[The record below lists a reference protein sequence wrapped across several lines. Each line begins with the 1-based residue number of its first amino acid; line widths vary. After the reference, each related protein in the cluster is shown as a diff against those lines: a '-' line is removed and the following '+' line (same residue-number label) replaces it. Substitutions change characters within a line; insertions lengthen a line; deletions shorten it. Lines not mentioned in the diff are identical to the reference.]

1 MADNSQEL
9 EIVEAQSELFALAD
23 VAGYGA
29 LSQRER
35 LFVEGLMTGK
45 TRTEAARAA
54 GVAGSEENVRTAGS
68 RLAAK
73 PRVAAVL
80 SQAWSRSGAKIEH
93 TLAQAEEIAARA
105 AERLRYAT
113 DPKER
118 AQLLREWTQASTL
131 KASILGKL
139 KVGIDVAG
147 VVAHVPMTPEELAL
161 MDGLNRG
168 LLELESQRAA
178 DAR

>member
-1 MADNSQEL
+1 MADDQQAQTL
-9 EIVEAQSELFALAD
+9 EVIEAQPELFALAD

-29 LSQRER
+29 LSRREQ
-35 LFVEGLMTGK
+35 LFVGGLLVGK
-45 TRTEAARAA
+45 TRAEAARDA
-54 GVAGSEENVRTAGS
+54 GVAGSDENVRTAGS

-73 PRVAAVL
+73 PRVAAVIA
-80 SQAWSRSGAKIEH
+80 QAWSRSGAKIEH

-105 AERLRYAT
+105 SAKLRDAT

-147 VVAHVPMTPEELAL
+147 AVAHVHLTPDEMAL
-161 MDGLNRG
+161 MEDLNRG
-168 LLELESQRAA
+168 LIEREGQRLAG
-178 DAR
+178 